1 MFIFILKE
9 HNMASEQPT
18 SQIEVV
24 EQQPKPKKNKLVI
37 IKKQDVSNSNMLE
50 LPTTQDFTLLDSEL
64 GHIKLNAYTRQFI
77 NKLIT

>member
-64 GHIKLNAYTRQFI
+64 GHIKLNAYTR
-77 NKLIT
+77 